1 MKDNEEGTN
10 YNEDGVQNGPQEY
23 MNGTMQNGCLSD
35 MQPYYFFR
43 PDLPMNRIQNMH
55 VGGKYDMK
63 YGAEPKAHFHQ
74 HMGMGG
80 YTDEQADQE
89 HIRNIWKKEKNRLAA
104 KKSREKKMIHLKEL
118 ERREHLMIYE
128 ISELKEAVN
137 DYDNILKNILEY
149 IQESLN
155 RKDKKHENFV
165 FLFDCLCRLKKPGT
179 AKPVYLHDVG
189 HLFTNKLSVTNEEID
204 RITEMIRD
212 SLNDLFE
219 KN

>member
-1 MKDNEEGTN
+1 MKEKEEGIN
-10 YNEDGVQNGPQEY
+10 YGDDGIPCKQSEY
-23 MNGTMQNGCLSD
+23 MGGQGLNGCLSD

-55 VGGKYDMK
+55 VQNKYDMK
-63 YGAEPKAHFHQ
+63 YGDKSHFQ
-74 HMGMGG
+74 HMGMSG
-80 YTDEQADQE
+80 YEEQVDQE
-89 HIRNIWKKEKNRLAA
+89 HMRNIWKKEKNRLAA

-118 ERREHLMIYE
+118 ERREHMMIYE

-149 IQESLN
+149 IQESLGK
-155 RKDKKHENFV
+155 KDKKRENFV

-179 AKPVYLHDVG
+179 SKPTYLHDVG
-189 HLFTNKLSVTNEEID
+189 HLFSSKLSVTNEEID
-204 RITEMIRD
+204 RITGLIRD
-212 SLNDLFE
+212 SLNDLFD

>member
-1 MKDNEEGTN
+1 MQDNEEGIE
-10 YNEDGVQNGPQEY
+10 YGEEGVPSKQLEY
-23 MNGTMQNGCLSD
+23 MNGMIPNGCLPD

-43 PDLPMNRIQNMH
+43 PDLPMNRIQN
-55 VGGKYDMK
+55 VQVQGKYDMK
-63 YGAEPKAHFHQ
+63 YPDQKLHFHQ
-74 HMGMGG
+74 HIGMSG
-80 YTDEQADQE
+80 YPDGQVDQE

-104 KKSREKKMIHLKEL
+104 KKSREKKMVHLKEL
-118 ERREHLMIYE
+118 ERRERMMIYE

-149 IQESLN
+149 IQECLS

-165 FLFDCLCRLKKPGT
+165 FLFDCLCRLKKPGSS
-179 AKPVYLHDVG
+179 KPTYLHDVG
-189 HLFTNKLSVTNEEID
+189 HLFTNKLNVTNEEID
-204 RITEMIRD
+204 RITGMIRD